1 MSLETRVGSD
11 PYQSYVPRLLFEWQ
25 RDYNDE
31 TFREITG
38 TMVFA
43 DISGFT
49 ALSEMLSQFG
59 KLGAEEVTDVIG
71 DCFQALLDVVYPLG
85 GRLLKFGGDAL
96 LLLFTGPDHA
106 RRAVN
111 AAVGMMKE
119 MGRVGKV
126 KTSGGRITLRMS
138 IGIHSGS
145 FDFYLVGDS
154 HRELIITGSAATT
167 TAEMETAATAGEIA
181 VSPATASQ
189 LPPDIVGPL
198 KGDAYLVVGSTSDDF
213 DTDVDVRP
221 ARSDL
226 EEFVPVAIRELILAD
241 AIEAEHRLVTIAFI
255 QFLEVEKMRHEQGMA
270 GVAAALHELVTDV
283 QSAIDPRHITFVSTD
298 IYDDGGK
305 IILAAG
311 APTSTGN
318 DEERMLDALRQ
329 IASKRRQLP
338 IRIGLNRGHVFAGDV
353 GPDYR
358 HSYTVMGDGVNL
370 AARLMS
376 AADIGE
382 IRSTPAVLDHS
393 RTMYATTALEP
404 FMVKGKA
411 EPVHACSV
419 GEEIGTRIDIDEH
432 RLPFMGRDH
441 ELQVLRDA
449 LALAEAG
456 TGSTVTISGDRG
468 IGKTRLVDEAIR
480 GFQPIIEVHA
490 EPYGA
495 ANPYRALRD
504 PIRELLGIE
513 RSDHG
518 SMAKT
523 LAAAIKRVDSSLLP
537 LMPLVADIVQI
548 EVPSTPEVD
557 DIEPRF
563 RPERAADI
571 LVTIIEDL
579 IPGPLAIV
587 VDDGHYADE
596 ASGKLLTRLCSE
608 TATRPWIVL
617 TTRRN
622 VEGGFEPPGAPMILD
637 PLDPATA
644 RSIIIDVTED
654 APLRPHE
661 LEAIVERTGG
671 NPLYIGEVLV
681 AVKTAGSFSD
691 LPDSLDALVTTQID
705 ALPPGSRQLLRYA
718 SVLGRSFRPELLR
731 RILNGNADDVN
742 RLIHKDLS
750 AFLELADGRVRF
762 RHSIHRDAAYEGLS
776 FRKRRELH
784 LAAGQAIQELA
795 PDPDAVADALG
806 MHFYLGHD
814 FEMAWKYSRIAGDD
828 ARDAYG
834 NVEAATNYERAL
846 EAGKRLKNLDK
857 AEVAKVWIALG
868 DAREQIAKFPDA
880 IDAFRRAGKLLSNDP
895 VAQAD
900 VIAKRALAK
909 MRDMAYTSALADA
922 TRGLKLLEPVGT
934 MDAGRARA
942 RLMTT
947 RARILMNQRRLR
959 QALGAARE
967 AIGMAKAANEEESLL
982 GAYDVHDGAQLDMGQ
997 PEKAIYSE
1005 KALAIAERIGLL
1017 PAASM
1022 ITNNLGAK
1030 AYFAGEWDRAL
1041 DMYGKSMDSF
1051 ERAGNTTM
1059 AAMAGSN
1066 IGELMVSQRKFDEA
1080 EPILLD
1086 SIRVLRAS
1094 DAKDPALF
1102 AETQL
1107 GRLYAE
1113 RGDHEKAVPILEVAR
1128 SQLLEEGQAVN
1139 SLEAAIY
1146 LAAAHLKAGD
1156 PNRALDLL
1164 EDAEAAAGSEV
1175 VVMAAMLG
1183 RVRGAAL
1190 AVLGHKEAALAELNE
1205 ALELASQ
1212 QGLIY
1217 ERALSLK
1224 ACVDLSPDARSE
1236 EARSMQAD
1244 AEALFERLGVEPA
1257 TYSGTST

>member
-31 TFREITG
+31 TFREIAG

-96 LLLFTGPDHA
+96 LLLFTGSDHA

-111 AAVGMMKE
+111 AAVGMLKE

-167 TAEMETAATAGEIA
+167 TAEMETAASAGEIA

-189 LPPDIVGPL
+189 LPPDIVGPM
-198 KGDAYLVVGSTSDDF
+198 KGDAYLIVGSTSDDF

-255 QFLEVEKMRHEQGMA
+255 QFLEVEKMRDDRGME
-270 GVAAALHELVTDV
+270 GVARALNNLVTDV
-283 QSAIDPRHITFVSTD
+283 QSAIDPRQITFVSTD

-329 IASKRRQLP
+329 IASKERDLP
-338 IRIGLNRGHVFAGDV
+338 IRIGVNRGHVFAGDV

-382 IRSTPAVLDHS
+382 IRSTPTVLDHS

-432 RLPFMGRDH
+432 RLPFTGRDR
-441 ELQVLRDA
+441 ELEVLQNALNLARD
-449 LALAEAG
+449 G
-456 TGSTVTISGDRG
+456 QGSNLTVSGDRG
-468 IGKTRLVDEAIR
+468 IGKTRLVEEAVR
-480 GFQPIIEVHA
+480 GFQPIIEIRA

-504 PIRELLGIE
+504 PVRELLGIE

-518 SMAKT
+518 SMATT
-523 LAAAIKRVDSSLLP
+523 LAEAIERVDPSLLP

-548 EVPSTPEVD
+548 EVPSTSEVD

-563 RPERAADI
+563 RPERAADV

-579 IPGPLAIV
+579 IPGPLAFV

-596 ASGKLLTRLCSE
+596 ASAKLLARLCAE
-608 TATRPWIVL
+608 TGARPWIVL
-617 TTRRN
+617 TTRRD
-622 VEGGFEPPGAPMILD
+622 VEGGFEPPGEPMTLH
-637 PLDPATA
+637 PLDSATA

-661 LEAIVERTGG
+661 LEAIIERTSG
-671 NPLYIGEVLV
+671 NPLYIGEVLA

-705 ALPPGSRQLLRYA
+705 ALLPGSRQLLRYA

-731 RILNGNADDVN
+731 RILNESADEVN
-742 RLIHKDLS
+742 KLIHTDLS
-750 AFLELADGRVRF
+750 AFLELEDDRVRF
-762 RHSIHRDAAYEGLS
+762 RHSIHRDAAYDGLS
-776 FRKRRELH
+776 FRRRRELH
-784 LAAGQAIQELA
+784 LSAGRAIEDLA
-795 PDPDAVADALG
+795 PDPDSVAEALG
-806 MHFYLGHD
+806 MHFFLGHAFD
-814 FEMAWKYSRIAGDD
+814 EAWNYSRIAGDD

-834 NVEAATNYERAL
+834 NVEAAANYERAL
-846 EAGKRLKNLDK
+846 AASKKLKDLEKREL
-857 AEVAKVWIALG
+857 AAVWIALG
-868 DAREQIAKFPDA
+868 DVREQIARFPEANDA
-880 IDAFRRAGKLLSNDP
+880 YQQAGKLLAGDP

-900 VIAKRALAK
+900 TIAKRGKAK
-909 MRDMAYTSALADA
+909 MRGGSYTSALADT
-922 TRGLKLLEPVGT
+922 TRGLKLLECMEG
-934 MDAGRARA
+934 AEIQRARA

-947 RARILMNQRRLR
+947 RAWIRMSQQRPR
-959 QALGAARE
+959 QALE
-967 AIGMAKAANEEESLL
+967 AS
-982 GAYDVHDGAQLDMGQ
+982 
-997 PEKAIYSE
+997 
-1005 KALAIAERIGLL
+1005 
-1017 PAASM
+1017 
-1022 ITNNLGAK
+1022 NNA
-1030 AYFAGEWDRAL
+1030 
-1041 DMYGKSMDSF
+1041 
-1051 ERAGNTTM
+1051 
-1059 AAMAGSN
+1059 
-1066 IGELMVSQRKFDEA
+1066 
-1080 EPILLD
+1080 
-1086 SIRVLRAS
+1086 IRVA
-1094 DAKDPALF
+1094 
-1102 AETQL
+1102 QM
-1107 GRLYAE
+1107 
-1113 RGDHEKAVPILEVAR
+1113 
-1128 SQLLEEGQAVN
+1128 VN
-1139 SLEAAIY
+1139 E
-1146 LAAAHLKAGD
+1146 
-1156 PNRALDLL
+1156 
-1164 EDAEAAAGSEV
+1164 
-1175 VVMAAMLG
+1175 
-1183 RVRGAAL
+1183 
-1190 AVLGHKEAALAELNE
+1190 
-1205 ALELASQ
+1205 
-1212 QGLIY
+1212 
-1217 ERALSLK
+1217 
-1224 ACVDLSPDARSE
+1224 
-1236 EARSMQAD
+1236 
-1244 AEALFERLGVEPA
+1244 
-1257 TYSGTST
+1257 